1 MMPKLVAQMLNVGL
15 RLTAL
20 AAKLGLMLYLG
31 RYFSLSDMGIYG
43 LVLGASMF
51 LSWVL
56 GMKIDYMVSRE
67 IVGLDPVSAACK
79 MRDQAVFYTLNY
91 LALAV
96 VALAAGLSGMF
107 PVDGK
112 IIFFITALSVA
123 EGYAGMTY
131 TNMNSL
137 GQPLQAKFLFFIRAG
152 LWVFP
157 VALLGLLFP
166 AWRHIDV
173 VLGLWLLG
181 VLASLVATT
190 WVWRHMPW
198 RATYNTP
205 IDWTWLRQNV
215 KQCLFIWLGTIGIAG
230 GTYVDRFIV
239 AHYLTLDYAGI
250 ATFYASFAAA
260 LLTLSQSGVLAF
272 SYPRMIK
279 LHRDGDEAGFRIE
292 ARQTLWHVALFAAA
306 VSIVVGIG
314 VPVLAQFLDR
324 PKLAAESFTLWL
336 MLFAV
341 WLRSNAETLYYILY
355 ARHQD
360 KPLWLGS
367 LLFLIPALGS
377 NLLLVPPLGLS
388 GMGYSMILAAAFMF
402 FWRLWYVVRG
412 NVQQSL

>member
-1 MMPKLVAQMLNVGL
+1 MPKLVAQILNVGL
-15 RLTAL
+15 RLSAL
-20 AAKLGLMLYLG
+20 AAKLLLMLYLG
-31 RYFSLSDMGIYG
+31 RYFSLSDMGVYG
-43 LVLGASMF
+43 LVLGATMF

-56 GMKIDYMVSRE
+56 GMKMDYIVSRE
-67 IVGLDPVSAACK
+67 IVGLEPVSAVCK
-79 MRDQAVFYTLNY
+79 MRDQAVFYTFNY
-91 LALAV
+91 GALVIFAI
-96 VALAAGLSGMF
+96 AASLTGVF
-107 PVDGK
+107 PVDNK
-112 IIFFITALSVA
+112 IIFFIAALSVA

-137 GQPLQAKFLFFIRAG
+137 GQPLQANMLFFLRSA
-152 LWVFP
+152 LWVIP
-157 VALLGLLFP
+157 VVLAGVLFP
-166 AWRHIDV
+166 SWRHIDV
-173 VLGLWLLG
+173 VLSFWLLG
-181 VLASLVATT
+181 VLASLLATV
-190 WVWRHMPW
+190 WVWRRLPW
-198 RATYNTP
+198 SATRTMP
-205 IDWTWLRQNV
+205 IDWTWLRHSV
-215 KQCLFIWLGTIGIAG
+215 RRCLFIWLGTLGIAG

-250 ATFYASFAAA
+250 ATFYASFAVA

-279 LHRDGDEAGFRIE
+279 LHRDGDETGFRNE

-306 VSIVVGIG
+306 VSLVVGFG
-314 VPVLAQFLDR
+314 VPLLAQLLDR

-367 LLFLIPALGS
+367 LLFLIPAFGG
-377 NLLLVPPLGLS
+377 NLLLVPMLGLS

-412 NVQQSL
+412 RPQRA